1 MQKIYSMENFER
13 VEKQQR
19 TTYIKYKFLEKQAD
33 LYLTNNEIIIE
44 ARRTA
49 FRGLGLLN
57 KIPHLRVFKRKKEV
71 IIPFDEIKRVNFISG
86 NQQLGVFELVDKTG
100 KEYKFEM
107 KNHEEWMDVINE
119 KLDVLRN

>member
-1 MQKIYSMENFER
+1 MENFER

>member
-1 MQKIYSMENFER
+1 MENFER

-19 TTYIKYKFLEKQAD
+19 TTYIKYKFLESQAEM
-33 LYLTNNEIIIE
+33 YLTDKEIIIE
-44 ARRTA
+44 SKKSA
-49 FRGLGLLN
+49 FRGLGFLN
-57 KIPHLRVFKRKKEV
+57 RIPHLRVFRKKKEMK
-71 IIPFDEIKRVNFISG
+71 IPINEIKSVDFISG

-107 KNHEEWMDVINE
+107 KNHDEWIDVINE

>member
-1 MQKIYSMENFER
+1 MENFER

-33 LYLTNNEIIIE
+33 LYLTNSEIIIE
-44 ARRTA
+44 ARKTA

-57 KIPHLRVFKRKKEV
+57 RIPHLKVFKRKKEV
-71 IIPFDEIKRVNFISG
+71 IIPIDEIKSVSFISG
-86 NQQLGVFELVDKTG
+86 NQQLGVFGLIDKAG

-107 KNHEEWMDVINE
+107 KNHDEWIDLINE
-119 KLDVLRN
+119 KLDVGRN